1 MLSASRIALVN
12 IKKGTVR
19 KVSSITK
26 TSAIT
31 FSRPT
36 VLQCLWKKKKKNME
50 RKLQAQKYDRISW
63 EGIKLDEDSLTA
75 ENGKR
80 QVFYIHFICL

>member
-1 MLSASRIALVN
+1 
-12 IKKGTVR
+12 
-19 KVSSITK
+19 
-26 TSAIT
+26 
-31 FSRPT
+31 
-36 VLQCLWKKKKKNME
+36 ME

-63 EGIKLDEDSLTA
+63 EDIKLGEDSLTA